1 MSHRTLP
8 LLYLNLA
15 GEMMYIIDD
24 RLMHQKIP
32 PERAVKGKLKKKFYI
47 FGREMVNLRIKII
60 FFQFL
65 RISFEK
71 ITIHTEILTHEKIPQ
86 NNFSHQ
92 YFSVEHI
99 YFHLM

>member
-32 PERAVKGKLKKKFYI
+32 PERAVKGKFLKNK
-47 FGREMVNLRIKII
+47 
-60 FFQFL
+60 
-65 RISFEK
+65 
-71 ITIHTEILTHEKIPQ
+71 
-86 NNFSHQ
+86 
-92 YFSVEHI
+92 
-99 YFHLM
+99 